1 MKFILVGKINIKY
14 NMKHLYF
21 LKRIILVLLFLS
33 GTLIMSAQVQILN
46 SVVASAGN
54 YATSGAISLSW
65 TLGEVAVTT
74 ISAGNLMLNQGFQQP
89 WELIIGT
96 SVPELEIN
104 WSVKAFPNPVQ
115 DQLNVEFKLDKQAD
129 RFSMEIMDIT
139 GKRLFV
145 RKAEVIQNEQVVQ
158 LDFSQYKEGIY
169 ILRVVSEDEKI
180 HRVYKIRKE

>member
-1 MKFILVGKINIKY
+1 
-14 NMKHLYF
+14 
-21 LKRIILVLLFLS
+21 
-33 GTLIMSAQVQILN
+33 MSAQVQILN

-54 YATSGAISLSW
+54 YSSNGSISLSW

-89 WELIIGT
+89 WETIIGGT
-96 SVPELEIN
+96 PINEPEIN

-115 DQLNVEFKLDKQAD
+115 DMLNVEFKLDKQED

-139 GKRLFV
+139 GKKLFV
-145 RKAEVIQNEQVVQ
+145 KDAEMIQNEQVIQ
-158 LDFSQYKEGIY
+158 LDFTQYKEGIY

-180 HRVYKIRKE
+180 HRVYKIRKD